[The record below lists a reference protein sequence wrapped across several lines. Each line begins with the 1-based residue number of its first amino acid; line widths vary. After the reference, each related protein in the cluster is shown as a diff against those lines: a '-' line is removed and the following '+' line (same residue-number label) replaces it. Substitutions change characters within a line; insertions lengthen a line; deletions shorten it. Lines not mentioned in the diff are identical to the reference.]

1 MPISEKLIYK
11 AVCPTSER
19 IRMNQANVMTEQV
32 LNGILIPPCPA
43 SLTSIMR
50 EAKSSRAELSK
61 LAHLISQDAGV
72 VGPLLK
78 LANSPFIGLKSKAT
92 SVLQAVSVL
101 GIQSTLN
108 LVQNIALRQSL
119 SGGSQS
125 FEKFWERSSLTAT
138 VAEKVAAKFLNISKD
153 DAYIAA
159 LFHDCGIPVL
169 MMKFPEYRD
178 AVMALCRQG
187 KSICDVENVLFST
200 SHAIVGNML
209 TRSWMLPAHVC
220 KAILYHHDQSI
231 FSSAS
236 ETIGEE
242 VRDLIAI
249 IHMAEC
255 ITDEHLHEREME
267 WPQYEQNV
275 LKHFEIS
282 VQEFSEL
289 KGDILAYL
297 NGE

>member
-1 MPISEKLIYK
+1 
-11 AVCPTSER
+11 
-19 IRMNQANVMTEQV
+19 MNQATAMTEQV

-43 SLTSIMR
+43 TLTSIMR
-50 EAKSSRAELSK
+50 EAKRPTAEMSK
-61 LAHLISQDAGV
+61 LAQLISQDAGV

-78 LANSPFIGLKSKAT
+78 LANSPFIGLRSKVT

-119 SGGSQS
+119 SDGSQS

-138 VAEKVAAKFLNISKD
+138 VAEKVAAEFPNISKD

-169 MMKFPEYRD
+169 MIKFPEYRD
-178 AVMALCRQG
+178 AVMALTKQG
-187 KSICDVENVLFST
+187 KLICDVENEIFST

-220 KAILYHHDQSI
+220 KSILYHHDQSI

-236 ETIGEE
+236 ENIGEE
-242 VRDLIAI
+242 IRDLIAI

-255 ITDEHLHEREME
+255 ITDEHLNVREKE
-267 WPQYEQNV
+267 WPQFEQHV
-275 LKHFEIS
+275 LKHVDIS
-282 VQEFSEL
+282 KQEFSEL